1 MVCIKF
7 RICKAESV
15 KYYLTGEAVMS
26 KVMSELAKLFDRYYD
41 KRICV
46 LGTTCCG
53 KSTLQSQ
60 FAETV
65 DMDEELW
72 PTLSKEEELYICQK
86 PWTNDIGKFTSKLVK
101 ERVVIKPGHP
111 LFSLILLDCDVIIY
125 LGISD
130 ALLQKHCQLRNA
142 SFEDAKNVK
151 YAIESTIN
159 ARRMSGIFKY
169 MI

>member
-1 MVCIKF
+1 MRKIKN
-7 RICKAESV
+7 
-15 KYYLTGEAVMS
+15 
-26 KVMSELAKLFDRYYD
+26 ELEKIFDRYHEH
-41 KRICV
+41 RICV

-60 FAETV
+60 FNEAV

-72 PTLSKEEELYICQK
+72 PTLSKEEESYICQK
-86 PWTNDIGKFTSKLVK
+86 PWTSDIGNFTSKLVR

-111 LFSLILLDCDVIIY
+111 LFSLILLECDVIIY

-130 ALLQKHCQLRNA
+130 ELLYKHCQLRNA

-151 YAIESTIN
+151 YAIESIIN
-159 ARRMSGIFKY
+159 ERRMAGDVKIFDLE
-169 MI
+169 MDE

>member
-1 MVCIKF
+1 
-7 RICKAESV
+7 
-15 KYYLTGEAVMS
+15 MS
-26 KVMSELAKLFDRYYD
+26 KIKSQLAKIFDRYYD

-53 KSTLQSQ
+53 KSTLKGH
-60 FAETV
+60 FIEAV
-65 DMDEELW
+65 DMDDVLW

-86 PWTNDIGKFTSKLVK
+86 PWTKDIGKFTSSLVK

-130 ALLQKHCQLRNA
+130 ALLQKHCQQRNA
-142 SFEDAKNVK
+142 SFEDAKKVK
-151 YAIESTIN
+151 YAIENTIST
-159 ARRMSGIFKY
+159 RRMSENLKIY
-169 MI
+169 DLEMDE

>member
-1 MVCIKF
+1 
-7 RICKAESV
+7 
-15 KYYLTGEAVMS
+15 MS
-26 KVMSELAKLFDRYYD
+26 KIKSELVKIFDRYYD
-41 KRICV
+41 KKICV

-60 FAETV
+60 FIEAV
-65 DMDEELW
+65 DMDESLW
-72 PTLSKEEELYICQK
+72 PTLSKEEESYICQK

-130 ALLQKHCQLRNA
+130 TLLQKHCRQRNA

-151 YAIESTIN
+151 YAIESTIET
-159 ARRMSGIFKY
+159 RRMSGNLKIY
-169 MI
+169 DLEMDE